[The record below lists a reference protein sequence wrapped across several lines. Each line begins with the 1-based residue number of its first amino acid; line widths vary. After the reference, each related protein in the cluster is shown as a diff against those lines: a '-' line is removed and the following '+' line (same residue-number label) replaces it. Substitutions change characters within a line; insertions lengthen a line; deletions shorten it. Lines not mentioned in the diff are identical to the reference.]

1 MSEQERMDRAERI
14 RQMREGRRSGDDAD
28 EPDKHADDAATAAE
42 SDDEASTAPPEQA
55 TEAKP
60 ETDAQAAAADADAAG
75 DAMAHVDDA
84 VADAVERVSGTSATV
99 PSPDQMGDGTAETD
113 DESSATD
120 PASDDAEADP
130 AESDAATEVG
140 AAARAGVAADAT
152 ASEPETRVL
161 EFTLD
166 GEQYCLDIEYIEEI
180 VKRDGVTRVPNTP
193 EFVEGVVD
201 LRGQITTI
209 LNPKVII
216 GTDDQAR
223 GELLLVFD
231 AEEFDEQ
238 GHLGWVVDDVRQV
251 SPVSDD
257 EVNDPPVDDDH
268 VECVIDRGEDE
279 PFVVWTSPDLALDQA
294 T

>member
-28 EPDKHADDAATAAE
+28 EPDQQADDGAAATP
-42 SDDEASTAPPEQA
+42 DDEATPAPTEQA
-55 TEAKP
+55 TEATA
-60 ETDAQAAAADADAAG
+60 EADAQAAAADADAAG
-75 DAMAHVDDA
+75 DAMSHVDDA
-84 VADAVERVSGTSATV
+84 VADAVERVSGTSASV
-99 PSPDQMGDGTAETD
+99 PSPDQMGDGTAESG
-113 DESSATD
+113 DESSTAD
-120 PASDDAEADP
+120 QAADEADADS
-130 AESDAATEVG
+130 AESEETTEVG
-140 AAARAGVAADAT
+140 AAARAGVAGAAT
-152 ASEPETRVL
+152 TTEPETRVL

-257 EVNDPPVDDDH
+257 EVNDPPVDDEH
-268 VECVIDRGEDE
+268 VEGVIDRGEDE
-279 PFVVWTSPDLALDQA
+279 QFVVWTSPDLALDGA